1 MSQYDNEY
9 YVLKKIDEDIYPSLT
24 PLKETTSIRFNRKM
38 PEPGQIL
45 KFKNRWKDD
54 NETAGIN
61 EDIGSV
67 LFNGVDILVDE
78 EIKEILST
86 ESLHKVGY
94 YPAIY
99 ISDEDVWIEDY
110 QGVTILNR
118 SEAWSR
124 EKSSYDKENVG
135 INNKYYLSKIVLD
148 QSVLDKIPYEKR
160 QLFKLDSSMVN
171 LTLIHKDLLMK
182 FSDRIDSRI
191 AIPVATYQG

>member
-1 MSQYDNEY
+1 MCNYDNEY
-9 YVLKKIDEDIYPSLT
+9 YVLKKIDDDIYPSLT

-110 QGVTILNR
+110 QFVTILNR
-118 SEAWSR
+118 IDAWSR

>member
-110 QGVTILNR
+110 QFVTILNR
-118 SEAWSR
+118 IDAWSR

-148 QSVLDKIPYEKR
+148 QSVLDEIPYEKR

-182 FSDRIDSRI
+182 FSDCIDSRI

>member
-1 MSQYDNEY
+1 MCNYDNEY
-9 YVLKKIDEDIYPSLT
+9 YVLKKIDDDIYPNLT
-24 PLKETTSIRFNRKM
+24 PLKETASIRFNKRM
-38 PEPGQIL
+38 PEPGHIL
-45 KFKNRWKDD
+45 KFKNRWNDD
-54 NETAGIN
+54 NKRAGIK
-61 EDIGSV
+61 EDIGSI
-67 LFNGVDILVDE
+67 LFNGVDILVDA
-78 EIKEILST
+78 EIKEILSA

-99 ISDEDVWIEDY
+99 ISDEDVWIEEY
-110 QGVTILNR
+110 QFVTILNKID
-118 SEAWSR
+118 AWSR
-124 EKSSYDKENVG
+124 EKSSYDKESVG

-148 QSVLDKIPYEKR
+148 QSALDEIPYEKR

>member
-1 MSQYDNEY
+1 M
-9 YVLKKIDEDIYPSLT
+9 
-24 PLKETTSIRFNRKM
+24 
-38 PEPGQIL
+38 
-45 KFKNRWKDD
+45 
-54 NETAGIN
+54 
-61 EDIGSV
+61 
-67 LFNGVDILVDE
+67 
-78 EIKEILST
+78 
-86 ESLHKVGY
+86 HKVGY

-99 ISDEDVWIEDY
+99 ISDEDEWIEDY
-110 QGVTILNR
+110 QFVTILNR
-118 SEAWSR
+118 IDAWSR

>member
-110 QGVTILNR
+110 QFVTILNR
-118 SEAWSR
+118 IDAWSR

-191 AIPVATYQG
+191 AIPVATYQE

>member
-1 MSQYDNEY
+1 MCNYDNEY

-24 PLKETTSIRFNRKM
+24 PLKETASIRFNRKM

-54 NETAGIN
+54 NKTAGIN

-78 EIKEILST
+78 EIQKILST
-86 ESLHKVGY
+86 EDLHKVGY

-99 ISDEDVWIEDY
+99 ISDEDVWIEEY
-110 QGVTILNR
+110 QFVTILNKID
-118 SEAWSR
+118 AWSR
-124 EKSSYDKENVG
+124 EKSSYEKKNVG

-148 QSVLDKIPYEKR
+148 QSALDEIPYEKR

-171 LTLIHKDLLMK
+171 LTLIHKNLLMK

-191 AIPVATYQG
+191 VIPVATYKG

>member
-1 MSQYDNEY
+1 MCNYDNEY
-9 YVLKKIDEDIYPSLT
+9 YVLKKIDDDIYPNLT
-24 PLKETTSIRFNRKM
+24 PLKETASIRFNRRM
-38 PEPGQIL
+38 PEPGHIL
-45 KFKNRWKDD
+45 KFKNRWNDD
-54 NETAGIN
+54 NKRAGIK
-61 EDIGSV
+61 EDIGSI

-110 QGVTILNR
+110 QFVTILNR
-118 SEAWSR
+118 IDAWSR